1 MMVTMYL
8 SLGIF
13 FAQNLHDNYLQYEH
27 LECCEIIINAV
38 QKMSLART
46 FARGL
51 RSGNLFH
58 FPRPQ
63 VANSRCLFSSG
74 VPSLAAE
81 SNSSAPNEIDAIQLL
96 RDSVQEDEVR
106 LKAVGEPTETPAQGE
121 AAPAQATV
129 HRYITLGSMP
139 RVGPYAGRSFEVAS
153 PELLPVQLLKL
164 RRLVTANEVHAQTLR
179 YKSFEKPNSRRKRL
193 RIERTQKLFN
203 KSYGQMV
210 NKMKKYWKMG
220 Y

>member
-1 MMVTMYL
+1 MST
-8 SLGIF
+8 
-13 FAQNLHDNYLQYEH
+13 AQN
-27 LECCEIIINAV
+27 
-38 QKMSLART
+38 

-51 RSGNLFH
+51 RSGNLFRLL
-58 FPRPQ
+58 RPQ
-63 VANSRCLFSSG
+63 IANSRCLFSSG
-74 VPSLAAE
+74 VPWLASE
-81 SNSSAPNEIDAIQLL
+81 SNHSVPNQKVDAMQLL
-96 RDSVQEDEVR
+96 RDSVQADEVR
-106 LKAVGEPTETPAQGE
+106 SEPVGEPTEKSAQAE
-121 AAPAQATV
+121 AVPAQATV

>member
-1 MMVTMYL
+1 
-8 SLGIF
+8 
-13 FAQNLHDNYLQYEH
+13 
-27 LECCEIIINAV
+27 
-38 QKMSLART
+38 MSMARN

-51 RSGNLFH
+51 RSGNLPRFL
-58 FPRPQ
+58 RPQ

-74 VPSLAAE
+74 VPSLATE
-81 SNSSAPNEIDAIQLL
+81 SNNSVPNERVDAIQLL

-106 LKAVGEPTETPAQGE
+106 SKPVGEPVETPAQEE
-121 AAPAQATV
+121 ATPAQATV